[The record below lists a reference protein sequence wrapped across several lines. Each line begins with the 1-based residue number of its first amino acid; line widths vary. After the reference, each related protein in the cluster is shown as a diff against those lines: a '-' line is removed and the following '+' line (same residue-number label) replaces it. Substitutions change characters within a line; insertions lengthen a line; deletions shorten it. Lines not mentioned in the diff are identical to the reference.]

1 MVFLLMGS
9 LAHGEPIELRVSDED
24 RELAV
29 RLIPSLDDG
38 VVRRGDKTALGGEA
52 LTARAGGGDW
62 SLHHLDILKGK
73 KEGERWVLAWL
84 YRAGEEGDPT
94 GFLCPECEAFGV
106 MAFVRGDKVVAMARR
121 PLTMT
126 HTETI
131 EYSREVKAGK
141 KELVELVRRHRLK
154 GEVSD
159 VAGYFKRNR
168 KRLTEMGSIPLRAG
182 NEGACGSLAFIYEK
196 KRILSSRE
204 RCKFVWRFEAELEP
218 GRRGI
223 LVREKLVSAKAK
235 RKRFRKKKKKVLFFQ
250 PKERKRMVLYRVG
263 KSRLRASRTSLRHV
277 H

>member
-1 MVFLLMGS
+1 
-9 LAHGEPIELRVSDED
+9 VSDSD

-29 RLIPSLDDG
+29 RMIPSLDDG
-38 VVRRGDKTALGGEA
+38 VVRRGDKTAFGGEA

-73 KEGERWVLAWL
+73 KEGEQWVLAWL
-84 YRAGEEGDPT
+84 YRAGKEGAPA

-106 MAFVRGDKVVAMARR
+106 MAFVQGDKVVAMARR

-141 KELVELVRRHRLK
+141 KDLVELVRRHRLK

-159 VAGYFKRNR
+159 VAVYFKRTR

-196 KRILSSRE
+196 QRILSTRE
-204 RCKFVWRFEAELEP
+204 RCKVVWRFEAELKP

-223 LVREKLVSAKAK
+223 VVREKLVSAKAK
-235 RKRFRKKKKKVLFFQ
+235 RKRFRKKKKKILFFQ
-250 PKERKRMVLYRVG
+250 PKERNRMVIYRVG
-263 KSRLRASRTSLRHV
+263 RARLRASRTSLRHV